1 MSNAFNN
8 FLGSVTNG
16 LLGEGQPNMKDFRHA
31 SNLYVANTY
40 ARAPKV
46 GFLYFLSFNFNDYV
60 VRDAAWAKTGET
72 DVGLLVRKVDL
83 PKFKISTE
91 TVNQYNRKTKI
102 QTKLEYE
109 PVNIE
114 FHDDNSDLTNG
125 LWRNYYKYYYTD
137 STYGGSNDFTAASSP
152 AKSSFVKQLFGGL
165 SAPGGKKNKGSNAS
179 PPISQAFK
187 DTKYGD
193 SNYLYGLSSF
203 QKDPFFR
210 SIDIYVLHQ
219 QKFTQFTLV
228 NPLVTDWAHDSLDQ
242 EQGSKTLHNKMTVT
256 FENVF
261 YQSGRITKGSGPGGF
276 QNYYYDTS
284 PSPLS
289 IGGKG
294 SNSLFGPGGIVA
306 GTEAIFGE
314 NGAIAEGNYL
324 GAALQTVT
332 LLKNA
337 ANITKSSLVSEGY
350 SIANGALNS
359 IASGGNQPGGIG
371 SQVAA
376 SISQNNPG
384 AAIFFSGSNNS
395 SVNGGVQASP
405 VKTQK

>member
-16 LLGEGQPNMKDFRHA
+16 LLGDGQPSMKDFQHA

-60 VRDAAWAKTGET
+60 VRDAAWAKTGEN

-91 TVNQYNRKTKI
+91 TLNQYNRKTKI

-109 PVNIE
+109 PINIE
-114 FHDDNSDLTNG
+114 FHDDNSDITNG

-137 STYGGSNDFTAASSP
+137 STYGGSNDFTQASSP
-152 AKSSFVKQLFGGL
+152 AKASFVKQLFGGL
-165 SAPGGKKNKGSNAS
+165 SAPGGKKNRGSTAK
-179 PPISQAFK
+179 PAGSQAYS
-187 DTKYGD
+187 DTKFSD
-193 SNYLYGLSSF
+193 NNYLYGLSSF
-203 QKDPFFR
+203 QKAPFFR

-242 EQGSKTLHNKMTVT
+242 EQGSKVLHNRMSVV
-256 FENVF
+256 FENVY
-261 YQSGRITKGSGPGGF
+261 YQSGRIPESGSGDF
-276 QNYYYDTS
+276 KNYYYDTS

-294 SNSLFGPGGIVA
+294 SNSLFGPGGIIS
-306 GTEAIFGE
+306 GTEAIFGA

-337 ANITKSSLVSEGY
+337 SHITKSSLIAEGY
-350 SIANGALNS
+350 SMANSALGNLS
-359 IASGGNQPGGIG
+359 RGGNQPGGAG
-371 SQVAA
+371 SQAA
-376 SISQNNPG
+376 AAISQTNPG
-384 AAIFFSGSNNS
+384 AAIFFSGSDNPS
-395 SVNGGVQASP
+395 INGQTKAKP
-405 VKTQK
+405 VKTQ